1 MSTQLHFSS
10 QPLHES
16 PDHNSSYSHQNG
28 IGDRLFLGQR
38 RMILLRVSLIISPLA
53 LFGCPNGN
61 IGSALSILLPCCSVY
76 FLIPESVRSSKLSP
90 RYTMLGYVLW
100 EKQDDSRDLLIHV
113 P

>member
-61 IGSALSILLPCCSVY
+61 IGSALSILLPFAVLSI
-76 FLIPESVRSSKLSP
+76 FLYLNLCAHLNYHPVILCLDTFSGENKTTQGT
-90 RYTMLGYVLW
+90 Y
-100 EKQDDSRDLLIHV
+100 
-113 P
+113 